1 MKIKLLNLMLGLFFF
16 IQIEAQVPEDFKFFG
31 KWSNQGFE
39 FSGTFYPTNFW
50 NSETIAFKDD
60 YTFIKTNV
68 RIKEHLLDTTTE
80 YGKWNWNE
88 ETKTLRLYKDE
99 ERYYASGKIFIFEK
113 EYHLNYLSSA
123 YFTFSDQKFNQK
135 VEFRF
140 IKEGTKQTF
149 EENITFENSKKT
161 FKDVK
166 IDSLASYY
174 FLVNALTPSK
184 RKKLYFDEFQYY
196 INYTESNFDKGVLNQ
211 RGSFTG
217 AIKDF
222 TDSSIRF
229 IYHQENINAE
239 YENGKTAYIENNYY
253 KEIAKDD
260 DPFLRSEKFAEKE
273 ILIKNISDIEISRKF
288 NLSGI
293 SPSIVLFSTITT
305 LFVAPLV
312 SINYKTG
319 NFNQSKYY
327 TTAGIGLIGLGA
339 SIPIYFIF
347 RDKKINIYQNNGVA
361 TKRTWRLERVRL

>member
-1 MKIKLLNLMLGLFFF
+1 MKIKLLTTLIGLFSF
-16 IQIEAQVPEDFKFFG
+16 IHIEAQVPDDFKLFG
-31 KWSNQGFE
+31 NWLNQGFE

-50 NSETIAFKDD
+50 NSETISLKDD
-60 YTFIKTNV
+60 YTFTKTNV
-68 RIKEHLLDTTTE
+68 VFKDNQLDTILH

-88 ETKTLRLYKDE
+88 ETNTLALYRDD
-99 ERYYASGKIFIFEK
+99 ERYYANGKIFIFEK
-113 EYHLNYLSSA
+113 EYHINYLSSA

-149 EENITFENSKKT
+149 EENITFENSTKT

-166 IDSLASYY
+166 IDSLATYY
-174 FLVNALTPSK
+174 FLVNTIKPSK
-184 RKKLYFDEFQYY
+184 RKKMYFDEFQYN
-196 INYTESNFDKGVLNQ
+196 IDYTESNLDKGVLNQ
-211 RGSFTG
+211 IGSFSG

-229 IYHQENINAE
+229 IYHQENINVE
-239 YENGKTAYIENNYY
+239 YENGKTAYVENNYY
-253 KEIAKDD
+253 KEITKDD
-260 DPFLRSEKFAEKE
+260 NPFLRSEKFAEKE
-273 ILIKNISDIEISRKF
+273 ILIKNIKDIEISHKF

-319 NFNQSKYY
+319 DFNQSKYY

-339 SIPIYFIF
+339 SISIYFIF
-347 RDKKINIYQNNGVA
+347 RDKKMNIYQNDGVA